1 MIILYTSKNCKYCP
15 EVKEFLGKNDVMF
28 ELRDIGDGANR
39 ELLLAA
45 GGRGVPSIYD
55 TIKSKLVTG
64 KDDIIQYILD
74 NELQ

>member
-15 EVKEFLGKNDVMF
+15 EVKEFLVKNYVIF
-28 ELRDIGDGANR
+28 EVKDIGEGLNR
-39 ELLLAA
+39 DELVSM
-45 GGRGVPSIYD
+45 GGRGVPSIIVD
-55 TIKSKLVTG
+55 NNLCITG